1 MSVSST
7 IIFVGENSLSI
18 ERQFLASSP
27 GITKTS
33 PTDTEKF
40 MFYSAVLLDGK
51 ELQNLSLEQVKE
63 LFFKRQINQNS
74 LVCSNENPN
83 WQMLKRTFDLSQWI
97 STAAPQVPVINN
109 NFPPANNP
117 FAPTQ
122 TNSFQPPVS
131 QPAAA
136 HQPVTFNQFPTAP
149 TVQPTNSYAPNASN
163 GYSQN
168 NQTETYYQAET
179 NQTNYNFQ
187 NNQSNFAPSKYSNP
201 ANSYNY
207 TPDFIKPAETRSG
220 AKQAAIFI
228 LINAFFYIISN
239 IVASYFAP
247 GGSTEEAER
256 VGQGV
261 GKSFIPLIIDLILAV
276 KLWKLDDVESARKWV
291 LVRAYLGF
299 IVFGIVFPFIS
310 LNAGEIF
317 VGVFSFVTGFFYF
330 ISLTLVLHGKENPSQ
345 SRVIIGMGTFAI
357 YFLVMFGTI
366 SLTVVGNVAPN
377 MAKFDT
383 QKSEVEKYKIEGKE
397 FQDKTTGAKVVLP
410 EGWSMLKLDNPVI
423 HSPEARMI
431 AVDKAGNRL
440 TMLEVVPVPGNLD
453 MKRQNS
459 TFILDQLA
467 DGVVQAL
474 KEEVS
479 NSGGFGGKNSL
490 NEITR
495 MSIFIGKHPAKLMV
509 FDKSTGGLK
518 AKGHL
523 IITYDELTF
532 YVLHSWCPAEEYD
545 QAQNDFTFFEKNF
558 TVPEKINST
567 FTQSAEND
575 KKR

>member
-1 MSVSST
+1 
-7 IIFVGENSLSI
+7 
-18 ERQFLASSP
+18 
-27 GITKTS
+27 
-33 PTDTEKF
+33 
-40 MFYSAVLLDGK
+40 MFYSVVMLDGK
-51 ELQNLSLEQVKE
+51 ELHCLSLEEVQD
-63 LFFKRQINQNS
+63 LFFKRQLNQDS
-74 LVCSNENPN
+74 LICSAEDGQ

-97 STAAPQVPVINN
+97 PTGAPPSPSANN
-109 NFPPANNP
+109 NFQPPNNP
-117 FAPTQ
+117 FAANQSNP
-122 TNSFQPPVS
+122 FQAPANQFETPVS
-131 QPAAA
+131 QPAPAY
-136 HQPVTFNQFPTAP
+136 QPVTFNQFPPNSPSQQNAP
-149 TVQPTNSYAPNASN
+149 YAQNASN

-168 NQTETYYQAET
+168 NQSETYYQAET

-207 TPDFIKPAETRSG
+207 SPNFTNTAETRSG

-228 LINAFFYIISN
+228 IINAFFYIISN
-239 IVASYFAP
+239 IVASTFMASAD
-247 GGSTEEAER
+247 GAEQAER
-256 VGQGV
+256 VGPGV

-299 IVFGIVFPFIS
+299 LVFGIVIPILS
-310 LNAGEIF
+310 LNAGEVF
-317 VGVFSFVTGFFYF
+317 VGAFSFVSSFLYF
-330 ISLTLVLHGKENPSQ
+330 ISLTMVLHGRENPSH
-345 SRVIIGMGTFAI
+345 SRVMLGMGTFAI

-377 MAKFDT
+377 MAKFDV
-383 QKSEVEKYKIEGKE
+383 QNSQLEQYKIDGKE
-397 FQDKTTGAKVVLP
+397 FEDKTTGAKVVLP
-410 EGWSMLKLDNPVI
+410 EGWSLLKLDNPVI

-431 AVDKAGNRL
+431 AVDKGGNRL

-467 DGVVQAL
+467 DGVAQAL
-474 KEEVS
+474 KDEVQKT
-479 NSGGFGGKNSL
+479 GGFGKNSL
-490 NEITR
+490 NEVTR

-509 FDKSTGGLK
+509 FDKTTSGLK

-532 YVLHSWCPAEEYD
+532 YVLHSWCPTEEYE

-558 TVPEKINST
+558 VVPEKINST